1 MQVQANL
8 VWRWDEKALH
18 CRAGTTRQA
27 TEMDGLGLEG
37 NVLYVLEAASAS
49 LGVEETVCG
58 VERVT

>member
-1 MQVQANL
+1 
-8 VWRWDEKALH
+8 LH

-27 TEMDGLGLEG
+27 TEIDGLGLEG

-49 LGVEETVCG
+49 LGAEETVCG